1 MNGNIMIEILL
12 KKIIHAKW
20 KLSMIPGH
28 REKAIGV
35 VRIKS
40 YSFDVSNCFS
50 IVRYTVTIA
59 PGMQGSVQAWK
70 IYVV

>member
-12 KKIIHAKW
+12 KQIIHAKW

-35 VRIKS
+35 V
-40 YSFDVSNCFS
+40 
-50 IVRYTVTIA
+50 
-59 PGMQGSVQAWK
+59 
-70 IYVV
+70 